1 MHLPETGNYVLFNQ
15 LPVIIRNKI
24 TMNLNERLDEL
35 RNLYA
40 ETKDERWL
48 HRYNECQYIR
58 EQMLVVK
65 FSNQINNQPKYDP
78 LEHQKSV

>member
-1 MHLPETGNYVLFNQ
+1 
-15 LPVIIRNKI
+15 
-24 TMNLNERLDEL
+24 MNLNDRLDEL
-35 RNLYA
+35 RHMYA
-40 ETKDERWL
+40 TTKDEQWL

-65 FSNQINNQPKYDP
+65 FDNQQANKPPKYDP